1 MLRRA
6 ASAAARSSLAATPA
20 ALRHPLAVECSALA
34 RTIATGIPV
43 GASPQLIVSAV
54 APHRQGVA
62 MDIAGV
68 IFEHGASIAA
78 TKKVMLEDHFA
89 MLLSVYTPPD
99 GTAPQT
105 LAEELQS
112 AAVAERLGFT
122 ISAKLTDA
130 TRKASVDAEAHE
142 QRRLKLS
149 CPQRP
154 GIVLAITEL
163 LKDQDCR
170 MSAISADTMAVGSEI
185 WFEVRQPRRLLVC
198 AGRQRASPLLTLGL
212 ARVRCHRSRRS
223 STCRPASTHRHSSHR
238 FASGPSRKTR
248 VAP

>member
-1 MLRRA
+1 
-6 ASAAARSSLAATPA
+6 
-20 ALRHPLAVECSALA
+20 
-34 RTIATGIPV
+34 
-43 GASPQLIVSAV
+43 
-54 APHRQGVA
+54 

-130 TRKASVDAEAHE
+130 TRKASVDAEANE

-149 CPQRP
+149 SRTPERED
-154 GIVLAITEL
+154 GGL
-163 LKDQDCR
+163 R
-170 MSAISADTMAVGSEI
+170 GH
-185 WFEVRQPRRLLVC
+185 
-198 AGRQRASPLLTLGL
+198 LGL
-212 ARVRCHRSRRS
+212 RLRE
-223 STCRPASTHRHSSHR
+223 P
-238 FASGPSRKTR
+238 R
-248 VAP
+248 VAQHHGVGFAQQGCRHGAAR